1 MTKTEEEIKDKEEIQ
16 ETNKLILFNDDVN
29 SFQTVIRL
37 LCEVLRIGG
46 IQAEQIAIL
55 VDAKKKYCIKS
66 GSYDELIPI
75 YHKLSDGG
83 LMCEIE

>member
-1 MTKTEEEIKDKEEIQ
+1 MTKIEEEIKDKEEIK
-16 ETNKLILFNDDVN
+16 ETNKLILFNDDFN
-29 SFQTVIRL
+29 DFGTVIRL
-37 LCEVLRIGG
+37 LCEVLRIGA
-46 IQAEQIAIL
+46 IQAEQIAYI
-55 VDAKKKYCIKS
+55 VHQKSKYCIKS